1 MKADGSEENAGYVK
15 NCERDSGWLGTCS
28 VGLVFLH
35 CQPGSSEVEALPE
48 RMLIIV
54 VCTVEPLWN

>member
-1 MKADGSEENAGYVK
+1 MKADGSEEKAGMWR

-28 VGLVFLH
+28 VGLVSLH
-35 CQPGSSEVEALPE
+35 CQPGSREVGALPE